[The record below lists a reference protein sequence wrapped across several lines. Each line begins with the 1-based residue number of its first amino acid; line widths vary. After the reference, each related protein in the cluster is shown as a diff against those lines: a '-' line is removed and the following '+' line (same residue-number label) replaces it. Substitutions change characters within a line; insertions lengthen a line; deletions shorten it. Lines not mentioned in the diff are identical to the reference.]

1 MIMSRKRKDDDENL
15 DRWLLTYADLITLL
29 LALFI
34 VLYSMSR
41 IDARKFEKVSTA
53 LNSVLAGS
61 PTILSGKAGAL
72 PFSERM
78 RLRNLHQLRE
88 LERAI
93 SKYVTA
99 NKLEPEIET
108 ILNENDLILHISES
122 AFFEAGKADIKPKAK
137 EFLQALSKMLSDLP
151 NEIRV
156 EGHTDNVPIR
166 TKQFPSNWE
175 LSVTRAT
182 NVVRFFV
189 EQCGYDPQKIAALG
203 FGEYRPRFPNDTPQN
218 RRRNRR
224 TDIVIIND

>member
-1 MIMSRKRKDDDENL
+1 MIKKQKCDDENL

-41 IDARKFEKVSTA
+41 IDAQKFERVSTA

-61 PTILSGKAGAL
+61 PTILSGKGGVL
-72 PFSERM
+72 PLAEQM

-88 LERAI
+88 LEQSI

-122 AFFEAGKADIKPKAK
+122 AFFEEGKADIKPKAK
-137 EFLQALSKMLSDLP
+137 EFLRSLSQMLSDLP

-156 EGHTDNVPIR
+156 EGHTDNIPIR

-182 NVVRFFV
+182 NVVRFLV

-203 FGEYRPRFPNDTPQN
+203 FGEYRPRFPNDTSEN

-224 TDIVIIND
+224 TDIVIINR